1 MENITN
7 INDVRDIK
15 DISDFRSQCD
25 YICDMHILAI
35 GAHPDDCEM
44 SIGGTLLK
52 MKAMGYRTAIC
63 DLTRGE
69 TGTYGTVSSR
79 EKELREASAMLG
91 LDARITLDL
100 PDGNVRNTE
109 ENRLKVIEVIRKLR
123 PELVFS
129 FADLPIRHPDHYQC
143 GRLVQECCY
152 LAGLE
157 KIKTQSAAYRPA
169 GFIGFPEL
177 IFEKPSFV
185 IDITD
190 YWEKR
195 TQVIRCYDTQVIA
208 PGADDSQS
216 KTLIRSNRFWEMQ
229 EARAGVAGAM
239 IHVRYG
245 EPFLSD
251 YPPQVN
257 DPLIAF
263 KNKLR

>member
-1 MENITN
+1 MT
-7 INDVRDIK
+7 
-15 DISDFRSQCD
+15 DISDISDLSNKCD
-25 YICDMHILAI
+25 HMCDMHILAV

-52 MKAMGYRTAIC
+52 MKALGYRVAVC

-69 TGTYGTVSSR
+69 AGTYGSAVTR
-79 EKELREASAMLG
+79 EKELREATAMLG

-100 PDGNVRNTE
+100 PDGGIRNTE
-109 ENRLKVIEVIRKLR
+109 ENRLKVVEVIRTLR

-129 FADLPIRHPDHYQC
+129 FADKPLRHPDHYHC
-143 GRLVQECCY
+143 GRLVQECCF

-157 KIKTQSAAYRPA
+157 KIKTQSPAYRPA

-177 IFEKPSFV
+177 VFDKPTFV
-185 IDITD
+185 IDISE

-208 PGADDSQS
+208 PGADDSRT

-229 EARAGVAGAM
+229 GARAGMAGALV
-239 IHVRYG
+239 HVRYG
-245 EPFLSD
+245 EPFFSD
-251 YPPQVN
+251 YPPQVK
-257 DPLIAF
+257 DPLEAF

>member
-1 MENITN
+1 M
-7 INDVRDIK
+7 
-15 DISDFRSQCD
+15 
-25 YICDMHILAI
+25 CDMHILAV

-52 MKAMGYRTAIC
+52 MKAQGYRVAVC

-69 TGTYGTVSSR
+69 AGTYGSAVTR
-79 EKELREASAMLG
+79 EKELREATAMLG

-100 PDGNVRNTE
+100 PDGGIRNTE
-109 ENRLKVIEVIRKLR
+109 ENRLKVVEVIRTLR

-129 FADLPIRHPDHYQC
+129 FADKPLRHPDHYHC
-143 GRLVQECCY
+143 GRLVQECCF

-157 KIKTQSAAYRPA
+157 KIKTQSPAYRPA

-177 IFEKPSFV
+177 VFDKPTFV
-185 IDITD
+185 IDISE

-208 PGADDSQS
+208 PGADDSRT

-229 EARAGVAGAM
+229 EARAGMAGALV
-239 IHVRYG
+239 HVRYG
-245 EPFLSD
+245 EPFFSD
-251 YPPQVN
+251 YPPQVK
-257 DPLIAF
+257 DPLEAF